1 MSVDLHTDDLS
12 NDLGTVQRDQ
22 LIENFKSIELKLNE
36 LDGVEDVPETDT
48 GISNEEINQ
57 KLIEMSAR
65 INRINLGTDHPS
77 IELVLTQIL
86 KDKGVIE

>member
-22 LIENFKSIELKLNE
+22 LIENFKVIELKLNE

-48 GISNEEINQ
+48 GISNEEINK
-57 KLIEMSAR
+57 KLSEMSAR
-65 INRINLGTDHPS
+65 INRIIQGTDSPS
-77 IELVLTQIL
+77 IELVVMQIL
-86 KDKGVIE
+86 KNKGVI